1 MRNIPLKSLFG
12 RGRCSAIGAQ
22 LLFLFCAM
30 LAVAGRAAET
40 VVTAP
45 AASSAASKVLAR
57 YEKVLAAARK
67 DPPAPGTI
75 ICIGSSH
82 MEFWKT
88 ASEDLVPLRVHNH
101 GVGGSTMLHAAE
113 LFVDN
118 LAVDF
123 KPRAVLLYEGSNDIA
138 AGLAPEEVLA
148 DFQQFHRKLHATL
161 PASRLYVISIVPSPG
176 KRFESIDTVH
186 KLNALLRQECD
197 GNSWM
202 KFLDITTPL
211 IGTDGQPKAECFIP
225 GNIHMR
231 PAGYAIW
238 TSVIAPVVVAA
249 EKPFERTN

>member
-1 MRNIPLKSLFG
+1 MKNPLLKPLIG
-12 RGRCSAIGAQ
+12 GGRCSPLKTQ

-40 VVTAP
+40 VVNAP
-45 AASSAASKVLAR
+45 ADSAAASKMLAR

-67 DPPAPGTI
+67 DPPRPGAI
-75 ICIGSSH
+75 ICLGSSH

-88 ASEDLVPLRVHNH
+88 ASADLTPLKVHNH

-118 LAVDF
+118 LAVAF

-138 AGLAPEEVLA
+138 AGRTPEAVLA
-148 DFQQFHRKLHATL
+148 DFRQFHRKLHAAL

-176 KRFESIDTVH
+176 KRFENIDAVRNA
-186 KLNALLRQECD
+186 NALLRRECE
-197 GNSWM
+197 GHSWM
-202 KFLDITTPL
+202 RFLDITTPL
-211 IGTDGQPKAECFIP
+211 IGPDGQPRAECFIP
-225 GNIHMR
+225 GNIHML

-238 TSVIAPVVVAA
+238 KSVIAPVVVSA
-249 EKPFERTN
+249 EKPFERNN